1 MPLSFD
7 LSLDELKTYQGRNPK
22 PDDFDDFWDRGIQ
35 EMHALGTEFELEPA
49 NFTCSFADCYH
60 LYFKGVNGAK
70 VHAKL
75 VKPKQQI
82 SLKNPAV
89 LMFHGYSM
97 DSGDWSSKLAYAAA
111 GYTVAA
117 MDCRGQAGLSED
129 VGGVQ
134 GWTLQGHIVRGLT
147 DALAGNPDKLLF
159 RDIFLDTAQ
168 LARIVMDM
176 PEVDDDRVGAC
187 GGSQGGALTLACAA
201 LEPRIKKLAPI
212 FPFLSDYKRTWE
224 MDLATDAYQ
233 ELQDWFRR
241 FDRQHLQEDEVFN
254 ALGYV
259 DVQHLAKRVQGDVL
273 WFIGLMDKICPPS
286 TQFAAYNKLKTTK
299 EMKLFHDF
307 GHEEL
312 RDADDMIFEYM
323 MDL

>member
-7 LSLDELKTYQGRNPK
+7 LSLEELQNYQGRNPK
-22 PDDFDDFWDRGIQ
+22 PDDFDAFWDSGIQ
-35 EMHALGTEFELEPA
+35 EMHGLGTGFELEPA
-49 NFTCSFADCYH
+49 KFTSPFADCYH
-60 LYFKGVNGAK
+60 LYFTGASGAK

-75 VKPKQQI
+75 IKPKQQAPD
-82 SLKNPAV
+82 SPAV

-97 DSGDWSSKLAYAAA
+97 DSGDWSSKLPYAAA

-117 MDCRGQAGLSED
+117 LDCRGQAGLSED
-129 VGGVQ
+129 IGGVQ

-147 DALAGNPDKLLF
+147 DALEGNPEKLLF
-159 RDIFLDTAQ
+159 RNIFLDTAQ
-168 LARIVMDM
+168 LARIIMDM
-176 PEVDDDRVGAC
+176 PEVNEHRVGAC
-187 GGSQGGALTLACAA
+187 GGSQGGALTLTCAA

-224 MDLATDAYQ
+224 MDLAIDAYQ

-241 FDRQHLQEDEVFN
+241 FDRQHLQEDAVFN
-254 ALGYV
+254 ALGYI
-259 DVQHLAKRVQGDVL
+259 DIQHLASRVQGDVL

-286 TQFAAYNKLKTTK
+286 TQFAAYNKLEAKK

-307 GHEEL
+307 GHENL
-312 RDADDMIFEYM
+312 QDANDMIFQHM